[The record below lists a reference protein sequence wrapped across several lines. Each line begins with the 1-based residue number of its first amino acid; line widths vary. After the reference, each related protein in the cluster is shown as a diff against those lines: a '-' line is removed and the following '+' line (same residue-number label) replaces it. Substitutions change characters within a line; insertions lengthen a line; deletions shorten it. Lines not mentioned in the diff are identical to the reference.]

1 MGSFTW
7 PGSDRA
13 SDRLAVLLPGTG
25 YTAKAPLLYW
35 CAELLVQQGWR
46 VEAVE
51 WVISDDA
58 RRNPRAFVEAEVD
71 LAFAAA
77 SNAPGRLVVGKSFG
91 SYALP
96 WAVDS
101 NVPGLWL
108 TPILTDPE
116 ICDALATAPA
126 SHLAIGGGVDPMWA
140 PSVTLATAAQMV
152 TIEGADHSL
161 LVDGDWR
168 ASRACQT
175 EALETVS
182 RQTERFLR

>member
-13 SDRLAVLLPGTG
+13 SDRAAVLLPGTG
-25 YTAKAPLLYW
+25 YTAKSPLLYW
-35 CAELLVQQGWR
+35 CAEMLVQQGWR

-51 WVISDDA
+51 WVVADDA
-58 RRNPRAFVEAEVD
+58 QRNPRAFVEAAVD
-71 LAFAAA
+71 RAFAAVLNA
-77 SNAPGRLVVGKSFG
+77 SERLVVGKSFG

-96 WAVDS
+96 WAVSS
-101 NVPGLWL
+101 NVSGIWL
-108 TPILTDPE
+108 TPVLTDPE
-116 ICDALATAPA
+116 IYDALTAAPA

-140 PSVTLATAAQMV
+140 PSVALATAAQMV

-161 LVDGDWR
+161 LVDSDWR

-175 EALETVS
+175 EALETVA
-182 RQTERFLR
+182 RRTELLIQ